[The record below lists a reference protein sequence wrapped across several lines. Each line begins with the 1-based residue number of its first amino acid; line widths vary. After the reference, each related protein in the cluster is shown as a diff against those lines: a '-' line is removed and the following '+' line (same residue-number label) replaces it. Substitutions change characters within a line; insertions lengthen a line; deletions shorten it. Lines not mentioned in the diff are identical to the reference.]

1 MFEFPKSESPITVGR
16 LHDCKVLLEDV
27 SLSRIQCT
35 MKVRNGRWMVTDG
48 NGKRFSTNGT
58 WIFLNEAID
67 IYDDMQ
73 IKIGQN
79 LFRVDIKE

>member
-1 MFEFPKSESPITVGR
+1 
-16 LHDCKVLLEDV
+16 
-27 SLSRIQCT
+27 
-35 MKVRNGRWMVTDG
+35 MVTDG